1 MALKY
6 SETAAKKLLNELT
19 SSNQEVHNM
28 LCDLKQ
34 DIRYIYNISDW
45 NDAKK
50 SPCTTALYSAGKSAY
65 EAYLAQDR
73 LNKDFEKA
81 IEKMR

>member
-6 SETAAKKLLNELT
+6 SKTAAKKLLNELT

-34 DIRYIYNISDW
+34 NIDINNISDW

-50 SPCTTALYSAGKSAY
+50 SPCTTALYSAAKSAY

-81 IEKMR
+81 IGKMR